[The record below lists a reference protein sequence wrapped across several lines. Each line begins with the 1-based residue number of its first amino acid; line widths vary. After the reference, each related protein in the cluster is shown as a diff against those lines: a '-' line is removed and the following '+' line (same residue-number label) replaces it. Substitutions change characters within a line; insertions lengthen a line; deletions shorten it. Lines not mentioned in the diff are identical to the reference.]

1 VDPADLTA
9 LEQRRLLEGRRLSA
23 RELLDA
29 CRRRAEATE
38 PVVNALV
45 EVDWERGA
53 SVADRLDAEPGFLP
67 DAPLRGL
74 VIAHKNLLDTAGV
87 RTTYGS
93 PAFAGHVPTVSH
105 PLVGLLAGAGT
116 VFVGKTNTPEF
127 GAGSHTFNPVHG
139 LTRNPW
145 DPTRSA
151 GGSSGGAA
159 AALAC
164 GSLSLA
170 DGSDLGGS
178 LRNPASFCGIV
189 GFRPSKGTIPGFP
202 PLDGRLGMGIEGP
215 MARTVADAALF
226 HAVMVGHSTM
236 LDARPPARLLV
247 SVDHGDLPVD
257 AAVRRVVAEAAAAF
271 AAAGWRVEESDPPFD
286 GVDAC
291 FEVLRS
297 LGYALKVGALIDNVS
312 VKATIRQEVS
322 DGLALADGAI
332 AHAVAQEHRLGSAWD
347 GFLGPDDVLMTPTSQ
362 VAPFPVGEEWVR
374 EVEGRPLGRYTDW
387 MRSCSRLTVPGGP
400 SISIPAGWSDDGSL
414 PIGIQLSGA
423 RNSDRRLFEVAAA
436 AEEILGVGRRP
447 PVEALSALDPASL
460 PPGPGR

>member
-1 VDPADLTA
+1 MSPADLTA
-9 LEQRRLLEGRRLSA
+9 REQVRLLEDRRLSA
-23 RELLDA
+23 RELLVA
-29 CRRRAEATE
+29 CRERAESTE

-45 EVDWERGA
+45 TLDWEYA
-53 SVADRLDAEPGFLP
+53 ESLAAALDADPGLSP

-74 VIAHKNLLDTAGV
+74 VIAHKDLLDVAGV

-93 PAFAGHVPTVSH
+93 PLFVDHVPVLSH
-105 PLVGLLAGAGT
+105 PIVDLLVEAGT
-116 VFVGKTNTPEF
+116 VCVGKTNTPEF

-189 GFRPSKGTIPGFP
+189 GFRPSSGSIPGFA
-202 PLDGRLGMGIEGP
+202 PLDDRLGMSTQGP
-215 MARTVADAALF
+215 MGRTVADVALF
-226 HAVMVGHSTM
+226 HAVLVGGAPSVVAH
-236 LDARPPARLLV
+236 RPTRLLV

-257 AAVRRVVAEAAAAF
+257 PEVRRVVAAVVEALSDSGWEIHESRPPLDGADECFQTLRALGF
-271 AAAGWRVEESDPPFD
+271 ATR
-286 GVDAC
+286 
-291 FEVLRS
+291 L
-297 LGYALKVGALIDNVS
+297 GALSEEVS
-312 VKATIRQEVS
+312 LKATIRQEIRE
-322 DGLALADGAI
+322 GLLLEVDALTR
-332 AHAVAQEHRLGSAWD
+332 AVAEERRLRSCWD
-347 GFLGPDDVLMTPTSQ
+347 DFLGPDEVLLTPTSQ
-362 VAPFPVGEEWVR
+362 VPPFPVGEEWVR
-374 EVEGRPLGRYTDW
+374 EVEGRNLGRYTDW

-400 SISIPAGWSDDGSL
+400 SISIPAGWSAEGL

-423 RNSDRRLFEVAAA
+423 RNRDRRLLEVAAA
-436 AEEILGVGRRP
+436 AEEVLGTGPRP
-447 PVEALSALDPASL
+447 PLEALAACDPASL
-460 PPGPGR
+460 PRGPIQ

>member
-1 VDPADLTA
+1 MMAGTRGFEPRSCYLGGSRHSWLGHVPCSVTVASPCGAVSWLGLHRWRAQSCVARDRCRELSRGRRWRDQAGA

-202 PLDGRLGMGIEGP
+202 PLDGRLGMGIETWVLVGSG
-215 MARTVADAALF
+215 AL
-226 HAVMVGHSTM
+226 
-236 LDARPPARLLV
+236 L
-247 SVDHGDLPVD
+247 
-257 AAVRRVVAEAAAAF
+257 AAAIALEMIF
-271 AAAGWRVEESDPPFD
+271 IGRLFRASLLATGQKPTLKRV
-286 GVDAC
+286 
-291 FEVLRS
+291 
-297 LGYALKVGALIDNVS
+297 
-312 VKATIRQEVS
+312 
-322 DGLALADGAI
+322 
-332 AHAVAQEHRLGSAWD
+332 
-347 GFLGPDDVLMTPTSQ
+347 
-362 VAPFPVGEEWVR
+362 
-374 EVEGRPLGRYTDW
+374 LGRFRTQ
-387 MRSCSRLTVPGGP
+387 
-400 SISIPAGWSDDGSL
+400 AH
-414 PIGIQLSGA
+414 
-423 RNSDRRLFEVAAA
+423 
-436 AEEILGVGRRP
+436 
-447 PVEALSALDPASL
+447 
-460 PPGPGR
+460 